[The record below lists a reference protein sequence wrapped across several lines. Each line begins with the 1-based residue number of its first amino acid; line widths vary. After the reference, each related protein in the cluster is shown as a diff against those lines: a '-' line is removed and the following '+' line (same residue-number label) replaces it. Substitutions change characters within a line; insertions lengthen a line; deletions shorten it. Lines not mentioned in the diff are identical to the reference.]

1 MRLTNYRVTRS
12 MLPLTAPFHTALRT
26 VTAVE
31 EIRVELRTDVGLVG
45 VGSAA
50 PTGAITG
57 ETASSIV
64 AALEEYVLP
73 ALSGQELTDIPH
85 VQMIVARSIV
95 GNFSAKAAADIAL
108 YDLYAKHHNES
119 LLSYLGGVSRPLWTD
134 ATVSL
139 GEISAMVGQAQGLVE
154 QGFHHLKVK
163 VGGHDGHDVERVI
176 AVREAVPENVQ
187 MWVDPNQAWT
197 VRESIA
203 AAGVLVDFDIA
214 FIEQPVVS
222 RDIQGLREI
231 TRRSPIPIAADES
244 VFGTEQLL
252 RILDSQ
258 AADIVNIKLMKC
270 GGLSTARVM
279 ADLVRSANVKIM
291 VGSMMEGMA
300 SVTAAAMF
308 ATTYQADYVDL
319 DAAYFLS
326 DPQVAGG
333 IKYTGG
339 SIALPTGPGLGVDWP
354 PVPPEE

>member
-1 MRLTNYRVTRS
+1 MRS
-12 MLPLTAPFHTALRT
+12 MLPLTSPFHTALRT

-31 EIRVELRTDVGLVG
+31 EIRVELSTDVGLLG

-64 AALEEYVLP
+64 AALEEYILP
-73 ALSGQELTDIPH
+73 ALIGQDLTDVPH
-85 VQMIVARSIV
+85 TLMVLARSIV

-108 YDLYAKHHNES
+108 HDLYAKYRNES
-119 LLSYLGGVSRPLWTD
+119 LLSYLGGISHPLWTD

-139 GEISAMVGQAQGLVE
+139 GDISAMVEQARGLVE

-176 AVREAVPENVQ
+176 AVRQAVPENVK
-187 MWVDPNQAWT
+187 MWLDPNQAWT

-203 AAGVLVDFDIA
+203 AAEVLAEFDIA

-222 RDIQGLREI
+222 HDIEGLREV
-231 TRRSPIPIAADES
+231 THRSPIPIAADES
-244 VFGTEQLL
+244 VFGMEQLL
-252 RILDSQ
+252 RVLDSK

-270 GGLSTARVM
+270 GGLSTARLM
-279 ADLVRSANVKIM
+279 AELVRSSGVKLM

-326 DPQVAGG
+326 DPQATGG
-333 IKYTGG
+333 IQYTGG
-339 SIALPTGPGLGVDWP
+339 SITLPTGLGIGIDWSESRQE
-354 PVPPEE
+354 V

>member
-1 MRLTNYRVTRS
+1 VKLKDYRVTRS
-12 MLPLTAPFHTALRT
+12 ILSLTTPFHTALRT

-31 EIRVELRTDVGLVG
+31 EIRVVLSTDVGLLG

-50 PTGAITG
+50 PTAAITG
-57 ETASSIV
+57 ETAPSIV
-64 AALEEYVLP
+64 AALEEYILP
-73 ALSGQELTDIPH
+73 ALSDQELTDIAGT
-85 VQMIVARSIV
+85 QMILARSIV
-95 GNFSAKAAADIAL
+95 GNFSAKAAVDIAL
-108 YDLYAKHHNES
+108 HDLYAKHHNES
-119 LLSYLGGVSRPLWTD
+119 LLSYLGGISRPLWTD

-139 GEISAMVGQAQGLVE
+139 GEITPMVEQARGLVE

-176 AVREAVPENVQ
+176 AVRQAVPETVQ
-187 MWVDPNQAWT
+187 MWLDPNQAWT

-203 AAGVLVDFDIA
+203 AAEVLTDFDID

-222 RDIQGLREI
+222 RDIQGLREV
-231 TRRSPIPIAADES
+231 TRQSPIPIAADES

-252 RILDSQ
+252 RILDLQ

-270 GGLSTARVM
+270 GGLSTARIM
-279 ADLVRSANVKIM
+279 ADLVRSAGFKLM

-308 ATTYQADYVDL
+308 ATTYRADYVDL

-326 DPQVAGG
+326 DPQATGG
-333 IKYTGG
+333 IQYTGG
-339 SIALPTGPGLGVDWP
+339 SIALPTGLGLGVDWP
-354 PVPPEE
+354 QAPQEE